1 LFQNQKGK
9 KKVKKKEVKK
19 MKRAVLGKFTYIDDV
34 EKAIDELLKAGY
46 KREDIQFISSFPV
59 EEIIEKLGGHDSP
72 VKFSVLTGGTLGFL
86 SAIGLVLLTSLAYIL
101 PVGGKPVVA
110 WIPYVI
116 VMFELTV
123 LLGSIFNLLGLI
135 FFSKLPDIFLFFGW
149 RPFLPSFTDDK
160 FGLVV
165 ITEKVD
171 DVKAI
176 LQRNGAEEVRDYEA

>member
-1 LFQNQKGK
+1 
-9 KKVKKKEVKK
+9 
-19 MKRAVLGKFTYIDDV
+19 MKRAVLGKFTYIDDI

-46 KREDIQFISSFPV
+46 KKEDIQFISSFPV

-72 VKFSVLTGGTLGFL
+72 VKFSVFTGGTLGFL

-135 FFSKLPDIFLFFGW
+135 FFSKLPDLFLFFGW

-165 ITEKVD
+165 ITEKID

-176 LQRNGAEEVRDYEA
+176 LQRNGAEEVRDYEV